1 MNDKNIN
8 PDDDDE
14 EIEPEESAEII
25 VYSLDADTH
34 SLIEIACNCLV
45 TLSEAQ
51 MTEESAD
58 SLIAIA
64 DALAERFSIG
74 RLAQEIHQNE
84 DGESEIIFKPD
95 TALFP
100 EEPEESDEE
109 GEAPAA
115 LA

>member
-14 EIEPEESAEII
+14 IEDDLPEETAEII

-100 EEPEESDEE
+100 EEPEEPEE
-109 GEAPAA
+109 GKA
-115 LA
+115 

>member
-8 PDDDDE
+8 PDDDE
-14 EIEPEESAEII
+14 EDSEELESNEII
-25 VYSLDADTH
+25 VYSLDEETH

-51 MTEESAD
+51 MSEDSAA

-74 RLAQEIHQNE
+74 RLAQEIHENE

-100 EEPEESDEE
+100 EEPDEE

-115 LA
+115 QA

>member
-1 MNDKNIN
+1 MNDKNT
-8 PDDDDE
+8 PDDD
-14 EIEPEESAEII
+14 EIEDDLPEESTEII

-74 RLAQEIHQNE
+74 RLAQEIHENE
-84 DGESEIIFKPD
+84 DGESEIIFKPEH
-95 TALFP
+95 TLFP
-100 EEPEESDEE
+100 EEPDEE